1 MPPPTGRVRVN
12 QVITDLVTRCHPGGF
27 PLCGCC
33 SYVTVDAMVIAA
45 GARRAVAGDVT
56 PILPG
61 GR

>member
-1 MPPPTGRVRVN
+1 MSPRRLPLGRS
-12 QVITDLVTRCHPGGF
+12 G
-27 PLCGCC
+27 